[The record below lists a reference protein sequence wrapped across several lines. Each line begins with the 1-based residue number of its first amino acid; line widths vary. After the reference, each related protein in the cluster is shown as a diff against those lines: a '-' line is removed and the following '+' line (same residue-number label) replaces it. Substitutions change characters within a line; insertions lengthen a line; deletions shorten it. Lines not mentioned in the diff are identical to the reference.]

1 LSRAVPSPR
10 KDVSSSCSLY
20 APSEGIADIFD
31 APGSASSLITSKVFL
46 QETSDTV
53 PFEAGP
59 QGRARNDQRHI

>member
-1 LSRAVPSPR
+1 
-10 KDVSSSCSLY
+10 LY